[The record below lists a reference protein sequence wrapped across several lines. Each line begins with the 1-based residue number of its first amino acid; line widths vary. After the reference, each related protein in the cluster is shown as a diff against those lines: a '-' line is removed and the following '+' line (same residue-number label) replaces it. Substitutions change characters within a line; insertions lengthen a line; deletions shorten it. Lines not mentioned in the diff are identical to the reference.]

1 MMKVVERLLNEVT
14 NNQASVL
21 ATIIGTKGST
31 YRKSGAKMVVN
42 SSGEAFSQLSGG
54 CIEFDLIERALSL
67 IANEQKIDMASYLN
81 LTQPDP
87 ILGFDKGCKGDMHVL
102 LLNIKRFSSE
112 IQHINAA
119 LDRKER
125 VLLGTIIDSKANP
138 ALIGESFVKYENKEM
153 KVLNNSVS
161 FDPIIKEAL
170 KENIFNLGVYHDKNG
185 EITTFTQVFYPAKEI
200 IVVGAGND
208 VIPVVETAGNLSYQI
223 TLADF
228 RPSLMH
234 KFTGKCKEINVLLR
248 DFEEIKSFLQ
258 NKSRDIPVI
267 IMSHDFAFDSLC
279 LKSAMDLEF
288 KYIGVMGPRTRLHNL
303 LKETNSSE
311 KGKIHCPIGLE
322 IGAKTPE
329 EIAISILSEIIKYYS
344 GYVGN

>member
-1 MMKVVERLLNEVT
+1 MEIVKRLLNEEM
-14 NNQASVL
+14 NNQVSVL
-21 ATIIGTKGST
+21 ATITGTKGST

-42 SSGEAFSQLSGG
+42 SSGEVFGQLSGG
-54 CIEFDLIERALSL
+54 CIEVDLIERSLAL
-67 IANEQKIDMASYLN
+67 IENKHKIDMTSYLN

-112 IQHINAA
+112 IQYINNA

-125 VLLGTIIDSKANP
+125 VLLGTIIDSKTMP
-138 ALIGESFVKYENKEM
+138 SLIGESYVKYENKEF
-153 KVLNNSVS
+153 KVLNDSLS
-161 FDPIIKEAL
+161 LDPIL
-170 KENIFNLGVYHDKNG
+170 KETLKESMLNTGVYHDKNN
-185 EITTFTQVFYPAKEI
+185 EITTFTQVFYPAKDI
-200 IVVGAGND
+200 IIVGAGND
-208 VIPVVETAGNLSYQI
+208 VIPVVKMARNLSYQI

-228 RPSLMH
+228 RPSLIH
-234 KFTGKCKEINVLLR
+234 KFTGKCEEINILPR
-248 DFEEIKSFLQ
+248 DLEEVKSFFQ
-258 NKSRDIPVI
+258 SKSRNIPII

-322 IGAKTPE
+322 IGAQTPD
-329 EIAISILSEIIKYYS
+329 EIAISILSEIINYYS
-344 GYVGN
+344 SYVGN